1 MLLVGLTGNIAA
13 GKSTVAQLLSE
24 RGATVID
31 ADILARR
38 AVERGTA
45 AYDKIVQRWGS
56 TVLGPDKQLDRP
68 SLRRI
73 VFDDAEQLE
82 KLNEFVHPEVERQRG
97 VLVDEARERGDRIV
111 ICDIPLL
118 FEARLVDRF
127 DKVILVDATRPRRL
141 ERLVHERQLPEAE
154 AMKMIAAQMPA
165 ELKRARADFVIDNDG
180 TIADLEKRVRAVW
193 TELSADE
200 RARPAA
206 GVA

>member
-13 GKSTVAQLLSE
+13 GKSTVSHLLSE
-24 RGATVID
+24 RGATIID

-45 AYDKIVQRWGS
+45 AYDKIVHRWGS
-56 TVLGPDKQLDRP
+56 TVLGPDKQIDRP
-68 SLRRI
+68 TLRRV
-73 VFDDAEQLE
+73 VFDDHDQLKE
-82 KLNEFVHPEVERQRG
+82 LNEFVHPEVERQRS

-141 ERLVHERQLPEAE
+141 ERLVHERQLSETE

-165 ELKRARADFVIDNDG
+165 ELNRARADFVIDNDG

-200 RARPAA
+200 RARSAA